1 MEGAGEMPLTE
12 LKQARNRSVGS
23 KQTKK
28 AIEKGTALKVY
39 IARDAE
45 THVTTP
51 LIDMCKDKGIE
62 IVYIDEM
69 RTLGEACGIQVG
81 AASAAI
87 VSV

>member
-1 MEGAGEMPLTE
+1 MSLSE
-12 LKQARNRSVGS
+12 LKKAGNRSVGS

-28 AIEKGTALKVY
+28 AIENGTALKVY
-39 IARDAE
+39 IAKDAE
-45 THVTTP
+45 SHVTTP
-51 LIDMCKDKGIE
+51 LIDMCTERGIE

>member
-1 MEGAGEMPLTE
+1 MPLTE
-12 LKQARNRSVGS
+12 LRKTKNRSVGS

-28 AIEKGTALKVY
+28 AIEKGIALKVY

-45 THVTTP
+45 IHVTTP
-51 LIDMCKDKGIE
+51 LIDMCKDRGIE

-69 RTLGEACGIQVG
+69 HTLGEACGIQVG

-87 VSV
+87 VSM